1 MNLDAGVTKLRPA
14 FHFISGSTRDHPAG
28 SLDGARSLRIRK
40 YRPAARLRVHNVC
53 AEIGTISQM
62 ADSVWGSTSASSVP
76 AMTARPR
83 HSAVVRVTH
92 WITTLSFLALL
103 VSGVEILISHPRFYW
118 GEAGNVLTPPL
129 FKLPIPASRST
140 VPTGYGYV
148 LPDQNGWSRYL
159 HFQSAWVAVMTG
171 LLYVVFGLFK
181 GHFRQNLL
189 PARAALSWRGLSM
202 VIARHLRLRPA
213 GEEEAWSY
221 NVLQRL
227 TYLLVIFVLF
237 PLVIW
242 TGLAMSPAI
251 ASAIPAAVT
260 VLGGQQSA
268 RTIHFFVSV
277 FLVLFLLTH
286 VVMVCLAGFRSRMRA
301 MTIGRPAAHMERT

>member
-1 MNLDAGVTKLRPA
+1 MASFQTTPDSAGPTTTVT
-14 FHFISGSTRDHPAG
+14 S
-28 SLDGARSLRIRK
+28 
-40 YRPAARLRVHNVC
+40 
-53 AEIGTISQM
+53 
-62 ADSVWGSTSASSVP
+62 
-76 AMTARPR
+76 R
-83 HSAVVRVTH
+83 HAAVVRVTH
-92 WITTLSFLALL
+92 WVTTLCFLALL

-159 HFQSAWVAVMTG
+159 HFQAAWVVVLTSLLYIIFG
-171 LLYVVFGLFK
+171 LLK

-189 PARAALSWRGLSM
+189 PARADLSWQALS
-202 VIARHLRLRPA
+202 IAIAKHLRFRPA
-213 GEEEAWSY
+213 SQEEAWSY

-227 TYLLVIFVLF
+227 TYLFVIFVLF

-251 ASAIPAAVT
+251 ASAIPAAAT
-260 VLGGQQSA
+260 VFGGQQSA

-277 FLVLFLLTH
+277 FLLLFVLVHIIT
-286 VVMVCLAGFRSRMRA
+286 VCLAGFRNRMRA
-301 MTIGRPAAHMERT
+301 MITGRAATHRGRS